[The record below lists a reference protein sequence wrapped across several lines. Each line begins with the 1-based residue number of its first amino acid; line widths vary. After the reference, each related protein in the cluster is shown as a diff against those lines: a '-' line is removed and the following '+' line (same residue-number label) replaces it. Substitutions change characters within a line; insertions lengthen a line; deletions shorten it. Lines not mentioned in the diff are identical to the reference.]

1 MQEMNSNGRSGVILK
16 GWLLLLQL
24 AFSTNF
30 PQPLDTS
37 SIRRKIPPNVQ
48 ASRPQKIVAPTL
60 LRDDCLYFSEN

>member
-1 MQEMNSNGRSGVILK
+1 MDAPGSSLRDGCSCSK
-16 GWLLLLQL
+16 WL
-24 AFSTNF
+24 F
-30 PQPLDTS
+30 PQTFPNPQSLDTS